1 VVKVVSVQQ
10 EDKLKYFSNYPTDL
24 LPDLKERLLVDN
36 VIHFVKGKKDEN
48 GQTEEINI
56 RLWGGTTR
64 SGKST
69 TKLWG
74 PLLRIGAYGLNWKT
88 QTVEW
93 LGLDIDAKNNGPI
106 QKDGDKELLAD
117 ALARLGYCEIRNSS
131 SGKGLHIYVDLQNP
145 ISGVD
150 SEKGYAAYRNA
161 LATRIESDLA
171 ANGYT
176 HFPVFDRVGTILYMW
191 KENAKPDAYKLL
203 RAATSKFSGELVAEL
218 KAKPVGGP
226 GWPMSPEDG
235 IIRGWSRLQ
244 FEFFDYLAKHDPS
257 FSPLPN
263 EGVVCH
269 AHTSVV
275 DQAVRD
281 LGIPGLWAT
290 NTPAS
295 DPGHH
300 NCYIT
305 VSQNI
310 MRVWRAGN
318 GEANETNAWA
328 VVNGRSVAVLNGV
341 MRTKLCVLSGL
352 RATSKTERA
361 RAPVDKTVLSQLN
374 VPFSENWTHIEANI
388 QVNTSK
394 VKFIVKGKADPQPGW
409 NVGATQM
416 YYLLDIDDNLH
427 SRKMEESGV
436 SVRTESDVE
445 VQYTRDDSNEMI
457 AYFKNER
464 GDWQHSTNDS
474 LLRAYLQE
482 RYRMTSADL
491 KRCLAMKYA
500 NDVMLRVEM
509 PCIPFGVFTYE
520 NKQYWNVPPSDFAF
534 PKPMDKANTILSRIS
549 YIDPSLQSLANQ
561 CPGWFALYNHIFAGL
576 QVPKEIRD
584 MYSIETGADYGLL
597 WSAYKIADPLNIVP
611 ILVLTGNPET
621 GKTFF
626 ADSFRHFFTGRGAY
640 KITNAI
646 TSNYPDWLG
655 VVVGSSDDLEEYAPI
670 TVTRLKNIGSGD
682 RLEVNPKFK
691 RPSLVGGYLSLIMN
705 MKDLTLFPKSEL
717 NDRATHVHV
726 SDIKDSTYDPEF
738 FTAGCRNVTDD
749 RIHARIPNVHWTLAH
764 QAEAFFQY
772 LCSIR
777 LPVPVRRYALPVV
790 GKME

>member
-1 VVKVVSVQQ
+1 M
-10 EDKLKYFSNYPTDL
+10 KYFSNYPADL
-24 LPDLKERLLVDN
+24 LPDLKERLVIDN

-56 RLWGGTTR
+56 RLWGGTTK

-88 QTVEW
+88 STVEW
-93 LGLDIDAKNNGPI
+93 IGLDIDAKNNGPI
-106 QKDGDKELLAD
+106 QKEGDKDVLVA
-117 ALARLGYCEIRNSS
+117 ALEKLGYCEIRNSS
-131 SGKGLHIYVDLQNP
+131 SGNGLHIYVDLQNP
-145 ISGVD
+145 IPSVD
-150 SEKGYAAYRNA
+150 SERGYASYRNA
-161 LATRIESDLA
+161 LATHIESELR

-176 HFPVFDRVGTILYMW
+176 HFPVFDRVGSILYMW

-203 RAATSKFSGELVAEL
+203 RPALRRFDGVLTAET

-226 GWPMSPEDG
+226 GWPVSPEDG
-235 IIRGWSRLQ
+235 IMKGWSKLQ
-244 FEFFDYLAKHDPS
+244 YDFFDYLAKHDPS
-257 FSPLPN
+257 FTPFPS
-263 EGVVCH
+263 EGIVCH
-269 AHTSVV
+269 AHTSIV

-281 LGIPGLWAT
+281 IGIPGLWST

-295 DPGHH
+295 DPSHH

-305 VSQNI
+305 VLSNSNV

-318 GEANETNAWA
+318 GEAAETGAWTT
-328 VVNGRSVAVLNGV
+328 VNGRTVAILNGV
-341 MRTKLCVLSGL
+341 ARTKLCVLTGL
-352 RATSKTERA
+352 RANDKKERA
-361 RAPVDKTVLSQLN
+361 RAPIDKSILTQLN
-374 VPFSENWTHIEANI
+374 IPYSEQWTNVEANI

-394 VKFIVKGKADPQPGW
+394 VKFIVKGKVDPQPGW
-409 NVGATQM
+409 SIGATQM
-416 YYLLDIDDNLH
+416 HYILDIDDALH
-427 SRKMEESGV
+427 SRKMEETGN
-436 SVRTESDVE
+436 SVRTETDIE
-445 VQYTRDDSNEMI
+445 VQYTRDDSNEMVV
-457 AYFKNER
+457 YFKNER
-464 GDWQHSTNDS
+464 GEWNHSTNES

-482 RYRMTSADL
+482 RYRLSPVDI

-509 PCIPFGVFTYE
+509 PCVPFGEYQYE
-520 NKQYWNVPPSDFAF
+520 NKRYWNVPPTDYAF
-534 PKPMDKANTILSRIS
+534 QKPTDGIQYLSRIS
-549 YIDPSLQSLANQ
+549 FIDPNLRHVASR
-561 CPGWFALYNHIFAGL
+561 CPGWFALYNHIFANM
-576 QVPKEIRD
+576 VIPKEIRD
-584 MYSIETGADYGLL
+584 YYSIETGADYGLL
-597 WSAYKIADPLNIVP
+597 WAAYKIADPLNIVP

-626 ADSFRHFFTGRGAY
+626 ADSFRHFYTGRGAY

-655 VVVGSSDDLEEYAPI
+655 VVVGSSDDLEEYTPVTI
-670 TVTRLKNIGSGD
+670 TRLKNIGSGD
-682 RLEVNPKFK
+682 RLEVNPKFR

-705 MKDLTLFPKSEL
+705 MKDLSLFPKTDL

-726 SDIKDSTYDPEF
+726 SDIKDSSYEPEF
-738 FTAGCRNVTDD
+738 FVAGCRNVSDE
-749 RIHARIPNVHWTLAH
+749 RIHARIPNVHWTLAQ
-764 QAEAFFQY
+764 QADAFFQY
-772 LCSIR
+772 LCSIK